1 MSGKSHL
8 VRSDIVVETWEN
20 QQVVAVRIR
29 QHHVEVDGI
38 QYRSFMA
45 ASLTVRIL
53 EEGDHGNKA
62 ARGRCKGE
70 GRVEWKGK
78 VFVLGPVY

>member
-1 MSGKSHL
+1 MRINKLWPSGCGSTVL
-8 VRSDIVVETWEN
+8 RST
-20 QQVVAVRIR
+20 
-29 QHHVEVDGI
+29 GSS
-38 QYRSFMA
+38 YRSFMA

-53 EEGDHGNKA
+53 KEGDHGNKA